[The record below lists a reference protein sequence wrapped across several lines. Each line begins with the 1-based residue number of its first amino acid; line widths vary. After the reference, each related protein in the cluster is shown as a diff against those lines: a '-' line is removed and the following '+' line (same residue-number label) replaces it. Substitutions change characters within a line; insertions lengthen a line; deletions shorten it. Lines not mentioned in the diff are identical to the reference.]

1 MYGRRLLVAVILV
14 GVLMG
19 LMQTLSQKIIYQ
31 WKIETTQRNA
41 EDRFLGYIKS
51 VRRTLQRFD
60 YLPFLVTKDDTS
72 VKYLK
77 GQEERYQ
84 ELQAQLIT
92 LDKAANT
99 RGWYLLNTKGQ
110 IKLSSVDNQRLGSHI
125 TKQIT
130 EKVLLNS
137 GAVSHVVGSSDY
149 LVAAP
154 LYDGSEIIGVIV
166 VQADLNMLIEQWF
179 SKGEAILAHQASS
192 SLFLSSDTLFSS
204 SWFEGYFTHGSF
216 SEYQTLYDGTRIEMW
231 QIKAER
237 YLVQS
242 VLLDDLDWRLVYLTP
257 LASLNQTVL
266 WTSWSSVFIGL
277 MIFLLV
283 VVSRQR
289 KQKIAAYQKMQ
300 EWIKASEHRLSQMI
314 NKTHVG
320 LILADSQG
328 QIKVMNP
335 MAKRYFS
342 LSESMIRNIR
352 VWQLF
357 ENGSSDTTILSL
369 LKNLNTLS
377 YLIDLNQV
385 ETLGQRSDGSLFPVI
400 LSVNALSWSDERL
413 YLCTIIDISKRKRAE
428 LALKQTNQLLQYK
441 VEERTLELE
450 SAHQEL
456 VESSKM
462 AALGRMSSAIV
473 HELNQ
478 PLTGMK
484 TLFST
489 NKLLLEKGAID
500 QVKDNTVLAV
510 TLIERM
516 ISMTRQLKSFAFQRL
531 EAPSSVNFRDAL
543 HEVLTIFQ
551 LKLEHVEFNIDIE
564 AGVNSVL
571 GEEAR
576 LRQVLGNLLSNAI
589 DAVADVKSPS
599 ISIQVIDRIDQ
610 VEFKISDNGVGV
622 DDDKLESIFEP
633 FYTTKKIG
641 EGLGLG
647 LAISANN
654 TRDMQGKL
662 TASHNYPSGMVFILT
677 MSKSDK

>member
-1 MYGRRLLVAVILV
+1 
-14 GVLMG
+14 MG
-19 LMQTLSQKIIYQ
+19 WHY
-31 WKIETTQRNA
+31 
-41 EDRFLGYIKS
+41 
-51 VRRTLQRFD
+51 
-60 YLPFLVTKDDTS
+60 
-72 VKYLK
+72 
-77 GQEERYQ
+77 
-84 ELQAQLIT
+84 
-92 LDKAANT
+92 
-99 RGWYLLNTKGQ
+99 
-110 IKLSSVDNQRLGSHI
+110 
-125 TKQIT
+125 
-130 EKVLLNS
+130 
-137 GAVSHVVGSSDY
+137 
-149 LVAAP
+149 
-154 LYDGSEIIGVIV
+154 
-166 VQADLNMLIEQWF
+166 
-179 SKGEAILAHQASS
+179 
-192 SLFLSSDTLFSS
+192 
-204 SWFEGYFTHGSF
+204 
-216 SEYQTLYDGTRIEMW
+216 
-231 QIKAER
+231 
-237 YLVQS
+237 
-242 VLLDDLDWRLVYLTP
+242 
-257 LASLNQTVL
+257 
-266 WTSWSSVFIGL
+266 
-277 MIFLLV
+277 
-283 VVSRQR
+283 SR
-289 KQKIAAYQKMQ
+289 A
-300 EWIKASEHRLSQMI
+300 
-314 NKTHVG
+314 G
-320 LILADSQG
+320 
-328 QIKVMNP
+328 
-335 MAKRYFS
+335 
-342 LSESMIRNIR
+342 

-357 ENGSSDTTILSL
+357 ENGSSDTTILSV
-369 LKNLNTLS
+369 LKSLNTLS

-413 YLCTIIDISKRKRAE
+413 YLCTVIDISKRKRAE

-473 HELNQ
+473 HEFNQ

-489 NKLLLEKGAID
+489 NKLLLEKGALD
-500 QVKDNTVLAV
+500 QVKDNTALAV

-531 EAPSSVNFRDAL
+531 EVPSPVNFCDAL
-543 HEVLTIFQ
+543 QEVLTTFQ
-551 LKLEHVEFNIDIE
+551 PNLEHVKFNIDIE
-564 AGVNSVL
+564 AGVNRVL

-589 DAVADVKSPS
+589 DAVADVKSPR
-599 ISIQVIDRIDQ
+599 ISIQVIDRIEQ

-662 TASHNYPSGMVFILT
+662 MASRNYPSGMVFILT